1 MLKKLLYYDFRALL
15 RTTLLF
21 CLLSPLSGLLG
32 GILAVVLGKIEVTT
46 PFASFF
52 LGILSLGSLLLTA
65 MPALLLLLY
74 AFLLL
79 FRFYTTMFTDEG
91 YLTFMLPMRR
101 TVLFGGKVL
110 SGLLHFTAMGAVMLL
125 SYLILLF
132 LPELFLEGNGTLAL
146 VRDFFL
152 LFSTFEGGGA
162 VPAAVFT
169 ILGTVAQV
177 YSALMLG
184 YTAVVMGAS
193 YFKRHKVL
201 GAVLFS
207 IVLFTATELLST
219 LLGAA
224 LLLGYGMEDMYSSF
238 PILLSGL
245 LSFLLFT
252 GLGVAAY
259 FLARRL
265 IVTRLSLE

>member
-32 GILAVVLGKIEVTT
+32 GILTVVLGKIEVTS
-46 PFASFF
+46 PFASVF
-52 LGILSLGSLLLTA
+52 LGILSLGSFLLTA
-65 MPALLLLLY
+65 MPALLTLLY

-101 TVLFGGKVL
+101 TLLFGGKLL

-125 SYLILLF
+125 SYLILLLF
-132 LPELFLEGNGTLAL
+132 PELFLDENGTLTL
-146 VRDFFL
+146 VRDFFR
-152 LFSTFEGGGA
+152 LFSAFEGGA
-162 VPAAVFT
+162 LATVSMIV
-169 ILGTVAQV
+169 GTVAQV

-265 IVTRLSLE
+265 IVTRLNLE